1 MKRDAKKLP
10 LSTVL
15 PLLPHCTQSAL
26 GATVVLKKRE
36 AEADPQFLYPGAGP
50 VVHHPVT
57 QVVKAACQEV
67 TTEHCVDVPIAVEK
81 ATPVETCHVVTKVDC
96 APQIHQI
103 PKTVCEPAA
112 IETVEVPAP
121 APAIAYA
128 FPGAV
133 APHVVAAPLAPAAVA
148 AEPAA
153 VAEA

>member
-1 MKRDAKKLP
+1 MKSWNGFKKFDEQ
-10 LSTVL
+10 TIKKIV
-15 PLLPHCTQSAL
+15 TQYRNCNL
-26 GATVVLKKRE
+26 ATSL
-36 AEADPQFLYPGAGP
+36 FNSHNLF
-50 VVHHPVT
+50 

-103 PKTVCEPAA
+103 PKTVCEPAT